1 MDKHG
6 QGNTWPEQEA
16 VDEWVQKNELEGFT
30 HEELYD
36 LKRSV
41 SAYRIDIQR
50 ELRGAREE
58 IERLRKQAVE
68 ACSERDQAICVGH
81 AMAKRSDEF
90 AEEIGRLKEYIA
102 GDDIL
107 VKLNIQTMKEQGER
121 IAELEGAI
129 REAPCEWMNLH
140 NAGREGGAR
149 WKSDE
154 RGLCVNAAG
163 VNQCLAYCWK
173 HRALSTKETDHL

>member
-107 VKLNIQTMKEQGER
+107 VAAEGIHSWRRHPGETEYSDNER
-121 IAELEGAI
+121 T
-129 REAPCEWMNLH
+129 
-140 NAGREGGAR
+140 GGAHSR
-149 WKSDE
+149 PGGGDTGGAVSRTRE
-154 RGLCVNAAG
+154 
-163 VNQCLAYCWK
+163 
-173 HRALSTKETDHL
+173 